1 MQLTKTNMLKFG
13 VYTTFYNC
21 ERFIDKIF
29 TSIELLNYDNFE
41 WHITDDYSTDNTKSL
56 VFERLDKSPLKHK
69 IIYYEQSEKKQMYW
83 KPNEFF
89 DETFDWIILVDADD
103 DFDKN
108 FLNVYNTFLYGRD
121 DVSLVSSDF
130 FKINESDNSR
140 HSISYVI
147 NNDIISNKINQ
158 YHPSC
163 DYLNNISYS
172 CFGHLRGF
180 KNIIPS
186 FDVDDMLACAE
197 DSYHIFWSN
206 SFGKYLHIPRP
217 LYTWYLRDDSESHR
231 KTIPANFNDNFNI
244 ALNKLNQSD
253 GGVDKMFNDIY
264 IETSTLGSYDFKN
277 LKGRKVSLWTRVLS
291 QGQKETLQS
300 LYYDIDLVFND
311 DTAEIHL
318 YTLNFYNESGLDNL
332 LQKTKG
338 KKLMFYYQNQNYHE
352 TNEQKENELDFQL
365 NKYLNTIGK
374 HTGYSWWTY
383 IRHFIIKN

>member
-1 MQLTKTNMLKFG
+1 MKFG
-13 VYTTFYNC
+13 IYTTFYNC

-29 TSIELLNYDNFE
+29 TSIESLNYDNFE
-41 WHITDDYSTDNTKSL
+41 WHITDDYSTDNTKNL
-56 VFERLDKSPLKHK
+56 VLKRLEKSPLKHK
-69 IIYYEQSEKKQMYW
+69 IGYYEQLEKKQMYW

-89 DETFDWIILVDADD
+89 DETFDWIILIDADD
-103 DFDKN
+103 DFDIN
-108 FLNVYNTFLYGRD
+108 FLNVYNTFLHDKD
-121 DVSLVSSDF
+121 DVSLVSCDF
-130 FKINESDNSR
+130 IKINESDNSR

-147 NNDIISNKINQ
+147 NNDIMSNKIKQ

-180 KNIIPS
+180 KNIVPS

-231 KTIPANFNDNFNI
+231 KIVPANFNNNFKI
-244 ALNKLNQSD
+244 GLDKLNQND
-253 GGVDKMFNDIY
+253 GGVDKRFNDIY

-277 LKGRKVSLWTRVLS
+277 LKGKKASLWTRVLS

-300 LYYDIDLVFND
+300 LYYDINLVFND
-311 DTAEIHL
+311 IDSEIHI
-318 YTLNFYNESGLDNL
+318 YSLNYYNESDLDNL

-338 KKLMFYYQNQNYHE
+338 KQMLFYYQNQNHHE
-352 TNEQKENELDFQL
+352 TNEQKENELQSQL
-365 NKYLNTIGK
+365 KKYLSVIGK
-374 HTGYSWWTY
+374 YTGYSWWTY
-383 IRHFIIKN
+383 IRHFIIKS

>member
-1 MQLTKTNMLKFG
+1 MKFG
-13 VYTTFYNC
+13 IYTTFYNC

-29 TSIELLNYDNFE
+29 TSIESLNYDNFE
-41 WHITDDYSTDNTKSL
+41 WHITDDYSTDNTKNFVL
-56 VFERLDKSPLKHK
+56 QRLEKSPLKNK
-69 IIYYEQSEKKQMYW
+69 IGYYEQSEKKQMYW

-89 DETFDWIILVDADD
+89 DETFDWIILIDADD
-103 DFDKN
+103 DFDIN
-108 FLNVYNTFLYGRD
+108 FLNVYNTFLQGKA

-130 FKINESDNSR
+130 IKINESDNSR

-147 NNDIISNKINQ
+147 NNDIMSNKIKQ

-231 KTIPANFNDNFNI
+231 KIVPANFNNNFKI
-244 ALNKLNQSD
+244 ALDKLNQSD

-277 LKGRKVSLWTRVLS
+277 LKGKKVSLWTRVLS

-311 DTAEIHL
+311 ADAEIHL
-318 YTLNFYNESGLDNL
+318 YSLNYYNESNLDNV

-338 KKLMFYYQNQNYHE
+338 KQMMFYYQNQNHHE
-352 TNEQKENELDFQL
+352 TNEQKENELQVQI
-365 NKYLNTIGK
+365 NKYLSVIGK

-383 IRHFIIKN
+383 VRHFIIKN

>member
-1 MQLTKTNMLKFG
+1 MKFG
-13 VYTTFYNC
+13 IYTTFYNC

-29 TSIELLNYDNFE
+29 TSIESLNYDNFE
-41 WHITDDYSTDNTKSL
+41 WHITDDYSTDNTKNL
-56 VFERLDKSPLKHK
+56 VLKRLEKSPLKHK
-69 IIYYEQSEKKQMYW
+69 IGYYEQSEKKQMYW

-89 DETFDWIILVDADD
+89 DETFDWIILIDADD
-103 DFDKN
+103 DFDIN
-108 FLNVYNTFLYGRD
+108 FLNVYNTFLQGKD

-130 FKINESDNSR
+130 IKINESDNSR

-147 NNDIISNKINQ
+147 NNDIMSNKIKQ

-186 FDVDDMLACAE
+186 FDIDDMLACAE

-231 KTIPANFNDNFNI
+231 KIVPANFNNNFKI
-244 ALNKLNQSD
+244 ALDKLNQSD

-277 LKGRKVSLWTRVLS
+277 LKGKKVSLWTRVLS

-300 LYYDIDLVFND
+300 LYYDINLVFND
-311 DTAEIHL
+311 IDSEIHI
-318 YTLNFYNESGLDNL
+318 YTLNYYNESDLDNV

-338 KKLMFYYQNQNYHE
+338 KQMMFYYQNQNYHE
-352 TNEQKENELDFQL
+352 TNEQKENELQSQL
-365 NKYLNTIGK
+365 KKYLSVIGK

-383 IRHFIIKN
+383 IRHFIIKS

>member
-1 MQLTKTNMLKFG
+1 MNNIKFG
-13 VYTTFYNC
+13 IYTSFYNC
-21 ERFIDKIF
+21 ERFVDDIF
-29 TSIELLNYDNFE
+29 SSIEMLNYDNFE
-41 WHITDDYSTDNTKSL
+41 WHITDDYSKDNTKSL
-56 VFERLDKSPLKHK
+56 VLERLDKSTLKNK
-69 IIYYEQSEKKQMYW
+69 IVYYEQSEKKQMYW

-89 DETFDWIILVDADD
+89 DDSFEWIILIDADD
-103 DFDKN
+103 NFDKN
-108 FLNVYNTFLYGRD
+108 CLNVYNSFLYGRD
-121 DVSLVSSDF
+121 DISLVSSDNH
-130 FKINESDNSR
+130 KLYEETKSL
-140 HSISYVI
+140 HSISYLL
-147 NNDIISNKINQ
+147 NDDIISNKIKR

-217 LYTWYLRDDSESHR
+217 LYIWNLRDDSESHS
-231 KTIPANFNDNFNI
+231 KSIPPNFNSNFNI

-264 IETSTLGSYDFKN
+264 VETSTLSSYEFEK
-277 LKGRKVSLWTRVLS
+277 LKGKKVSLWTRVLS
-291 QGQKETLQS
+291 QGQKDILKK
-300 LYYDIDLVFND
+300 LYYDVDLVFNTVD
-311 DTAEIHL
+311 SEIHL
-318 YTLNFYNESGLDNL
+318 FSLNYFNENDLDEI

-338 KKLMFYYQNQNYHE
+338 NRMLFYYQNQKYHSDSNKKDKELE
-352 TNEQKENELDFQL
+352 TQL
-365 NKYLNTIGK
+365 NYYKDTIGK
-374 HTGYSWWTY
+374 HTDYSWWTY

>member
-1 MQLTKTNMLKFG
+1 MKTKMLKFG
-13 VYTTFYNC
+13 IYTTFYNC
-21 ERFIDKIF
+21 ERFVDKIF
-29 TSIELLNYDNFE
+29 TSIEMLNYDNFE
-41 WHITDDYSTDNTKSL
+41 WHITDDYSTDNTKNL
-56 VFERLDKSPLKHK
+56 VLERLDKSSLKHK

-89 DETFDWIILVDADD
+89 DETFDWIILVDGDD

-121 DVSLVSSDF
+121 DISLVSSDC
-130 FKINESDNSR
+130 FKLYEETKSL
-140 HSISYVI
+140 HSISYLL
-147 NNDIISNKINQ
+147 NDDIISNKINR

-172 CFGHLRGF
+172 CFGLLRGF

-197 DSYHIFWSN
+197 DSYHVFWAN

-217 LYTWYLRDDSESHR
+217 LYVWNLRDDSESHS
-231 KTIPANFNDNFNI
+231 KSIPPNFNANFNG
-244 ALNKLNQSD
+244 ALTKLKQSD

-264 IETSTLGSYDFKN
+264 VETSTLGSYDFKD
-277 LKGRKVSLWTRVLS
+277 LKGKKVSLWTRVLS

-318 YTLNFYNESGLDNL
+318 YSLNYYNDSDLDSV

-338 KKLMFYYQNQNYHE
+338 KQMMFYYQNQNYHE
-352 TNEQKENELDFQL
+352 TSDQKDNELQTQL
-365 NKYLNTIGK
+365 KKYISVIGK
-374 HTGYSWWTY
+374 HTGYGWWTY

>member
-1 MQLTKTNMLKFG
+1 MKFG
-13 VYTTFYNC
+13 IYTTFYNC

-29 TSIELLNYDNFE
+29 TSIESLNYDNFE
-41 WHITDDYSTDNTKSL
+41 WHITDDYSTDNTKNL
-56 VFERLDKSPLKHK
+56 VLERLEKSPLKNK
-69 IIYYEQSEKKQMYW
+69 IGYYEQSEKKQMYW

-89 DETFDWIILVDADD
+89 DETFDWIILIDADD
-103 DFDKN
+103 DFDIN
-108 FLNVYNTFLYGRD
+108 FLNVYNTFLQGKD

-130 FKINESDNSR
+130 IKINESDNSR

-147 NNDIISNKINQ
+147 NNDIMSNKIKQ

-231 KTIPANFNDNFNI
+231 KIVPANFNNNFKI
-244 ALNKLNQSD
+244 ALDKLNQSD

-277 LKGRKVSLWTRVLS
+277 LKSKKVSLWTRALS

-311 DTAEIHL
+311 TDSEIHI
-318 YTLNFYNESGLDNL
+318 YTLNYYNESDLDNV

-338 KKLMFYYQNQNYHE
+338 KQMMFYYQNQNHHE
-352 TNEQKENELDFQL
+352 TNEQKENELQSQL
-365 NKYLNTIGK
+365 KKYLSVIGK

-383 IRHFIIKN
+383 IRHFIIKS

>member
-1 MQLTKTNMLKFG
+1 MIKFG
-13 VYTTFYNC
+13 IYTTFYNC
-21 ERFIDKIF
+21 ERFVDKIF
-29 TSIELLNYDNFE
+29 TSIEALNYDNFE
-41 WHITDDYSTDNTKSL
+41 WHITDDFSIDNTKNL
-56 VFERLDKSPLKHK
+56 VLDRLEKSPLKYK
-69 IIYYEQSEKKQMYW
+69 IKYYEQSEKKQMYW

-89 DETFDWIILVDADD
+89 DETFEWIILVDADD

-108 FLNVYNTFLYGRD
+108 FLNIYNNFLYGKD

-130 FKINESDNSR
+130 FKINENDNSR

-147 NNDIISNKINQ
+147 NNDIMSNKINQ

-197 DSYHIFWSN
+197 DSYHVFLVN
-206 SFGKYLHIPRP
+206 YFGKYLHIPRP
-217 LYTWYLRDDSESHR
+217 LYIWNLRDDSESHS
-231 KTIPANFNDNFNI
+231 KSIPPNFNANFDT

-253 GGVDKMFNDIY
+253 GGVDKYFNDIY
-264 IETSTLGSYDFKN
+264 LETSTLGSYDFKD
-277 LKGRKVSLWTRVLS
+277 LKGTKVSLWTRVLS
-291 QGQKETLQS
+291 QGQKETLQN
-300 LYYDIDLVFND
+300 LYYDVDLVFND
-311 DTAEIHL
+311 DRAEIHL
-318 YTLNFYNESGLDNL
+318 YTLNFYNESDLDSVL
-332 LQKTKG
+332 EKTKG

-352 TNEQKENELDFQL
+352 TNEQKDNELQSQL
-365 NKYLNTIGK
+365 GKYMTVIGK
-374 HTGYSWWTY
+374 HTGYSWWNY

>member
-1 MQLTKTNMLKFG
+1 MLKFG
-13 VYTTFYNC
+13 IYTTFYNC
-21 ERFIDKIF
+21 ERFVDKIF
-29 TSIELLNYDNFE
+29 TSIEMLNYDNFK

-56 VFERLDKSPLKHK
+56 VLDRLKKSPLKNK
-69 IIYYEQSEKKQMYW
+69 ISYYEQSEKKQMYW
-83 KPNEFF
+83 KPNLFF
-89 DETFDWIILVDADD
+89 DETFDWIILVDSDD

-108 FLNVYNTFLYGRD
+108 FLNIYNTFLYGKD

-140 HSISYVI
+140 HSISYII
-147 NNDIISNKINQ
+147 NNDIMSNKINQ

-163 DYLNNISYS
+163 DYLNNVSYS

-217 LYTWYLRDDSESHR
+217 LYTWYLREDSESHR
-231 KTIPANFNDNFNI
+231 KIVPANFNNNFKI
-244 ALNKLNQSD
+244 ALDKLKQND

-264 IETSTLGSYDFKN
+264 IETSTLGSYDFKD
-277 LKGRKVSLWTRVLS
+277 LKGNKVSLWTRVLS
-291 QGQKETLQS
+291 KEQKNTLQN

-311 DTAEIHL
+311 TNAEIHIFS
-318 YTLNFYNESGLDNL
+318 LNYFNENDLNHVV
-332 LQKTKG
+332 QKTKG
-338 KKLMFYYQNQNYHE
+338 KQMMFYYQNQNYHE
-352 TNEQKENELDFQL
+352 TNEQKDNELQSQL
-365 NKYLNTIGK
+365 KKYISVIGK

>member
-1 MQLTKTNMLKFG
+1 MQLIKNDMLKFG
-13 VYTTFYNC
+13 IYTTFYNC

-29 TSIELLNYDNFE
+29 TSIESLSYDNFE
-41 WHITDDYSTDNTKSL
+41 WHITDDYSTDNTKNL
-56 VFERLDKSPLKHK
+56 VLERLEKSPLKYK
-69 IIYYEQSEKKQMYW
+69 IGYYEQSEKKQMYW

-108 FLNVYNTFLYGRD
+108 FLNVYNNFLLGKD

-130 FKINESDNSR
+130 IKINESDNSR

-147 NNDIISNKINQ
+147 NDDIMSNKINR

-231 KTIPANFNDNFNI
+231 KIVPANFNDNFKI
-244 ALNKLNQSD
+244 ALDKLNQSD
-253 GGVDKMFNDIY
+253 AGVDKMFNDIY
-264 IETSTLGSYDFKN
+264 IETSTLGSYDFKS
-277 LKGRKVSLWTRVLS
+277 LKGKKVSLWTRVLS
-291 QGQKETLQS
+291 RGQKETLQS
-300 LYYDIDLVFND
+300 LYYDIELDFND
-311 DTAEIHL
+311 ADSDIHL
-318 YTLNFYNESGLDNL
+318 YSLNYYNESDLENSL
-332 LQKTKG
+332 RKTKG
-338 KKLMFYYQNQNYHE
+338 KKMMFYYQNQNYHE
-352 TNEQKENELDFQL
+352 NNEQKENELDSQL
-365 NKYLNTIGK
+365 NKYLNIIDK
-374 HTGYSWWTY
+374 HTGYSWWKY

>member
-1 MQLTKTNMLKFG
+1 MIKFG
-13 VYTTFYNC
+13 IYTTFYNC

-29 TSIELLNYDNFE
+29 TSIESLNYDNFE
-41 WHITDDYSTDNTKSL
+41 WHITDDYSTDNTKNL
-56 VFERLDKSPLKHK
+56 VLKRLEKSPLKHK
-69 IIYYEQSEKKQMYW
+69 IGYYEQSEKKQMYW
-83 KPNEFF
+83 KPNDFF
-89 DETFDWIILVDADD
+89 DETFDWIILIDADD
-103 DFDKN
+103 DFDIN
-108 FLNVYNTFLYGRD
+108 FLNVYNTFLQGKD

-130 FKINESDNSR
+130 IKINESDNSR

-147 NNDIISNKINQ
+147 NNDIMSNKIKQ

-231 KTIPANFNDNFNI
+231 KIVPANFNNNFKI
-244 ALNKLNQSD
+244 ALDKLNQSD

-277 LKGRKVSLWTRVLS
+277 LKGKKVSLWTRVLS

-300 LYYDIDLVFND
+300 LYYDVNLVFND
-311 DTAEIHL
+311 IDSEIHI
-318 YTLNFYNESGLDNL
+318 YTLNYYNESDLDNV

-338 KKLMFYYQNQNYHE
+338 KQMMFYYQNQNHHE
-352 TNEQKENELDFQL
+352 TNEQKENELQTQL
-365 NKYLNTIGK
+365 KKYLSVIGK

-383 IRHFIIKN
+383 IRHFIIKS

>member
-1 MQLTKTNMLKFG
+1 MNNNIKFG
-13 VYTTFYNC
+13 IYTTFYNC
-21 ERFIDKIF
+21 ERFVDKIF
-29 TSIELLNYDNFE
+29 TSIEMLNYDNFE
-41 WHITDDYSTDNTKSL
+41 WHITDDYSKDNTKNL
-56 VFERLDKSPLKHK
+56 VLDRLEQSPLKHK
-69 IIYYEQSEKKQMYW
+69 IVYCEQSEKKQMYW

-89 DETFDWIILVDADD
+89 DDTFEWIILVDADD
-103 DFDKN
+103 DFDTN
-108 FLNVYNTFLYGRD
+108 FLNVYNSFLYGRN

-130 FKINESDNSR
+130 FKINESNNST
-140 HSISYVI
+140 HSISYII
-147 NNDIISNKINQ
+147 NSDVISNKINQ

-217 LYTWYLRDDSESHR
+217 LYTWYLREDSESHR
-231 KTIPANFNDNFNI
+231 KTIPKNFNDNFNI
-244 ALNKLNQSD
+244 ALNKLNQND
-253 GGVDKMFNDIY
+253 GGIDKMFNDIY
-264 IETSTLGSYDFKN
+264 VETSTLGSYDAKN
-277 LKGRKVSLWTRVLS
+277 MKGKKVSLWTRVLS
-291 QGQKETLQS
+291 QGQKETLQH
-300 LYYDIDLVFND
+300 LYYDIDLVFNNID
-311 DTAEIHL
+311 SETHL
-318 YTLNFYNESGLDNL
+318 FSLNYYNENNLDKI
-332 LQKTKG
+332 LQKIKG
-338 KKLMFYYQNQNYHE
+338 KEMMFYYQNQNYHE

-374 HTGYSWWTY
+374 HTGYSWWKY

>member
-1 MQLTKTNMLKFG
+1 MNNIKFG
-13 VYTTFYNC
+13 IYTSFYNC
-21 ERFIDKIF
+21 ERFVDDIF
-29 TSIELLNYDNFE
+29 SSIEMLNYDNFE
-41 WHITDDYSTDNTKSL
+41 WHITDDFSKDNTKNL
-56 VFERLDKSPLKHK
+56 VLERLDKSPLKHK
-69 IIYYEQSEKKQMYW
+69 IVYCEQSEKKQMYW

-89 DETFDWIILVDADD
+89 DNSFEWIILVDADD

-108 FLNVYNTFLYGRD
+108 CLNVYNSFLYGKD
-121 DVSLVSSDF
+121 DISLVSSDNH
-130 FKINESDNSR
+130 KLYEETKSL
-140 HSISYVI
+140 HSISYLL
-147 NNDIISNKINQ
+147 NDDIISNKIKR

-197 DSYHIFWSN
+197 DSYHVFWAN

-217 LYTWYLRDDSESHR
+217 LYIWNLRDDSESHS
-231 KTIPANFNDNFNI
+231 KSIPPNFNANFNI

-264 IETSTLGSYDFKN
+264 VETSTLGSYEFEK
-277 LKGRKVSLWTRVLS
+277 LKGKKVSLWTRVLS
-291 QGQKETLQS
+291 QGQKDILKK
-300 LYYDIDLVFND
+300 LYYDVDLVFNTVD
-311 DTAEIHL
+311 AEIHL
-318 YTLNFYNESGLDNL
+318 FSLNYFNENELDEI

-338 KKLMFYYQNQNYHE
+338 NTMMFYYQNQKYHSDSDKKDKELE
-352 TNEQKENELDFQL
+352 TQL
-365 NKYLNTIGK
+365 NYYRDIIGR
-374 HTGYSWWTY
+374 HTNYGWWTY

>member
-1 MQLTKTNMLKFG
+1 MLKFG
-13 VYTTFYNC
+13 IYTTFYNC
-21 ERFIDKIF
+21 ERFVDKIF
-29 TSIELLNYDNFE
+29 TSIESLIYDNFE
-41 WHITDDYSTDNTKSL
+41 WHITDDYSTDNTKNL
-56 VFERLDKSPLKHK
+56 VLERLEKSPLKNK
-69 IIYYEQSEKKQMYW
+69 IGYYEQSEKKQMYW

-89 DETFDWIILVDADD
+89 DETFDWIILIDADD
-103 DFDKN
+103 DFDIN
-108 FLNVYNTFLYGRD
+108 FLNVYNTFLHDKD

-130 FKINESDNSR
+130 IKINESDNSR

-147 NNDIISNKINQ
+147 NNDIMSNKIKQ

-180 KNIIPS
+180 KNIVPS

-231 KTIPANFNDNFNI
+231 KIVPANFNNNFKI
-244 ALNKLNQSD
+244 ALDKLNQSD

-277 LKGRKVSLWTRVLS
+277 LKGKKVSLWTRVLS

-300 LYYDIDLVFND
+300 LYYDINLVFND
-311 DTAEIHL
+311 IDSEIHI
-318 YTLNFYNESGLDNL
+318 YTLNYYNESDLDNV

-338 KKLMFYYQNQNYHE
+338 KQMMFYYQNQNYHE
-352 TNEQKENELDFQL
+352 TNEQKENELQSQL
-365 NKYLNTIGK
+365 KKYLSVIGK

-383 IRHFIIKN
+383 IRHFIIKS

>member
-13 VYTTFYNC
+13 IYTTFYNC
-21 ERFIDKIF
+21 ERFVDKIF
-29 TSIELLNYDNFE
+29 LSIESLNYDNFE
-41 WHITDDYSTDNTKSL
+41 WHITDDYSTDNTKNL
-56 VFERLDKSPLKHK
+56 VLERLEKSPLKNK
-69 IIYYEQSEKKQMYW
+69 ISYYEQSEKKQMYW
-83 KPNEFF
+83 KPNKFF
-89 DETFDWIILVDADD
+89 NETFDWIILVDADD

-108 FLNVYNTFLYGRD
+108 FLNIYNTFLSEKD

-147 NNDIISNKINQ
+147 NNDIMSNKINQ

-180 KNIIPS
+180 KNIVSS

-217 LYTWYLRDDSESHR
+217 LYTWYLREDSESHR
-231 KTIPANFNDNFNI
+231 KTIPKNFNDNFNI
-244 ALNKLNQSD
+244 ALNKLNQND
-253 GGVDKMFNDIY
+253 GGIDKMFNDIY
-264 IETSTLGSYDFKN
+264 VETSTLGSYDAKN
-277 LKGRKVSLWTRVLS
+277 MKGKKVSLWTRVLS
-291 QGQKETLQS
+291 QGQKNTLQS
-300 LYYDIDLVFND
+300 LYYDIDLVFNNID
-311 DTAEIHL
+311 SEIHFFS
-318 YTLNFYNESGLDNL
+318 LNYYNENNLDKI
-332 LQKTKG
+332 LQKIKD
-338 KKLMFYYQNQNYHE
+338 KEMMFYYQNQNYHE

-374 HTGYSWWTY
+374 HTGYSWWKY